1 MSVSSE
7 PKLVVAKYFKFQCDP
22 KARGID
28 GFFKTVPA
36 SKWSLEAYINH
47 HLKQSGDDLDFDQLF
62 AIFTESLDQINQLIA
77 VPVSIRSVCSN
88 YLSWLQ
94 TLTGKG
100 AVEICRGFFEA
111 KMLLRRK
118 TSMKVVVEET
128 VNVTAHTEAYQSHLQ
143 SLVHVNEAFPEFPQY
158 VPRTP
163 PNLQG
168 DLTLLMKTPN
178 KRPLEDEQVQQYS
191 HDATV
196 VFASEMTE
204 ELKAKIGEDLAKE
217 ISSVRGK
224 NPAVWTPAL
233 EKKQV
238 TTLSR
243 QSRSKHR
250 MLDELFRLYCE
261 KVLIDFFNLVD
272 VCSTMSRKIG
282 ERKYI
287 IYHIASLFKFYETT
301 FMTLNFD
308 WVESHAHAAKMAKSS
323 TTSGIVLVDAKATRN
338 SDGLDVWHMEV
349 SGPPSNATIGHTL
362 DDTKKTLR
370 MDILNFDST
379 ATGSS

>member
-47 HLKQSGDDLDFDQLF
+47 NLEQSGDDLDFDQLF

-111 KMLLRRK
+111 KILLRRK
-118 TSMKVVVEET
+118 TSMKAVVEET

-158 VPRTP
+158 APRTP

-233 EKKQV
+233 EKYIDNALKACDDFKQAIQIKAPDV
-238 TTLSR
+238 G
-243 QSRSKHR
+243 
-250 MLDELFRLYCE
+250 DELFRLYCE

-338 SDGLDVWHMEV
+338 SDGLMYGTWK
-349 SGPPSNATIGHTL
+349 SLGPPRTQLSVIHWMTP
-362 DDTKKTLR
+362 KKPSEWT
-370 MDILNFDST
+370 F
-379 ATGSS
+379 